1 MVTRSTR
8 AKPVRDSEAMRE
20 RILAAVGTM
29 IVRDGLAAIGVNAL
43 AREVGCDKV
52 LIYRYF
58 GDLEGVYDA
67 FAARSNFWWTVEE
80 LTAGID
86 PAKMSVTDALKLIL
100 RRHALGIRA
109 RPVTLAVFAAEGVE
123 RTPLVIALES
133 VREKRSLEL
142 VEWIAPRFRLPKH
155 LDFPVISLLLGTAV
169 NNLAVRARKIR
180 VMGGVTIKSDAD
192 WERILAA
199 VDVLIDGM
207 MKG

>member
-1 MVTRSTR
+1 MVTRAAR
-8 AKPVRDSEAMRE
+8 AKPTRDSDAMRE
-20 RILAAVGTM
+20 RILAAIGTM
-29 IVRDGLAAIGVNAL
+29 IVRDGLAAIGINAL

-86 PAKMSVTDALKLIL
+86 PAKMSVADALKLIL

-109 RPVTLAVFAAEGVE
+109 RPVTLAVFAAESME
-123 RTPLVIALES
+123 RTPLVVALET
-133 VREKRSLEL
+133 VRETRSLEL
-142 VEWIAPRFRLPKH
+142 EAWIAARFRLPRH
-155 LDFPVISLLLGTAV
+155 LDFPAITLLIGTAMTYI
-169 NNLAVRARKIR
+169 AVRARKIR

-199 VDVLIDGM
+199 ADVLIDGM